1 MQNLLTLE
9 LAKRAVRVRICP
21 RCYQRAVGSDA
32 LGPDQPLSC
41 EAKCP
46 LFLNLARLA
55 EIAIYRDPMLT
66 SYEQAVKREICE
78 SCTLAP
84 SSGEFCSEYLARTCP
99 LSRYAQDV
107 IELIQHLPSRRTA
120 S

>member
-1 MQNLLTLE
+1 MQNLPTLE
-9 LAKRAVRVRICP
+9 LAKRSVRVRICP

-32 LGPDQPLSC
+32 LAPEQPLPC

-66 SYEQAVKREICE
+66 SYEQAVKPEICGC
-78 SCTLAP
+78 CTLAP
-84 SSGEFCSEYLARTCP
+84 SSGVFCSEYLARPCP
-99 LSRYAQDV
+99 LGSYAQ
-107 IELIQHLPSRRTA
+107 
-120 S
+120 